1 MLLLLWILFFCHTH
15 LYSKNFTMRI
25 GIFDSGLGGLVIT
38 QAIRKYLPDY
48 DYVYFGDTL
57 HVPYGG
63 RSKQAVYEYTERAM
77 DYLFRQEDC
86 ALIIVACNTATAHCG
101 RLLQQF
107 YLRRAFPDRRI
118 LGVVIP
124 TLEDTIEKGCKRI
137 GMVATAGLIESRIYQ
152 EELAKLNPDIAFFG
166 KASPLLVPMLE
177 NSGQQWIAPV
187 LHHYLTPLLE
197 NDIDSLILGCT
208 HYPLLKKQIREQTG
222 DAVTLISQDDIIP
235 HKLQEYLKRHD
246 DMQGRLSRESTIKY
260 VVSDMTASYQNAAE
274 LIAQAPVRL
283 EKPIRW

>member
-1 MLLLLWILFFCHTH
+1 
-15 LYSKNFTMRI
+15 MRI

-38 QAIRKYLPDY
+38 QAIRRHLPDY

-57 HVPYGG
+57 HVPYGA

-86 ALIIVACNTATAHCG
+86 AVIIVACNTATAHCG
-101 RLLQQF
+101 KLLQQF

-124 TLEDTIEKGCKRI
+124 TLEATIEQGCQRI
-137 GMVATAGLIESRIYQ
+137 GMLATAGLIESRIYQ

-166 KASPLLVPMLE
+166 QASPLLVPMLE
-177 NSGQQWIAPV
+177 NGGQQWIAPA
-187 LHHYLTPLLE
+187 LHKYLDPLLAE
-197 NDIDSLILGCT
+197 NIDSLILGCT
-208 HYPLLKKQIREQTG
+208 HYPLLKQEIQDKVGKDIK
-222 DAVTLISQDDIIP
+222 LISQDDIVPI
-235 HKLQEYLKRHD
+235 KLEDYLKRHD
-246 DMQGRLSRESTIKY
+246 NMQGRLTMDGTIKY
-260 VVSDMTASYQNAAE
+260 IVSDMTPSYRVAANTLANTE
-274 LIAQAPVRL
+274 IKL